1 MLAKNIIYRLTAVL
15 FAILAA
21 AAPVSAGELSPEELG
36 RAARFAQRVE
46 IFYLDGRTLGLEM
59 RDAAGYIDSYHAG
72 DIELEEFS
80 AVLDPFLEDMR
91 APIDDYRARYPR
103 APMPPSVGS
112 REHVNRLAAFAKM
125 VVGLGEHLD
134 RQLGILHRLRDA
146 ALTAD
151 EDAYEVATAD
161 LMALSA
167 AMILAENLWHEGMQA
182 TLAPENPRRG
192 LLGAII
198 GGNEAR
204 AVALGI
210 IEAGYRGDEFDAGK
224 YALNVE
230 TALRGAGRAIVESEK
245 AARRMLNDL
254 EGKFAKSEEDRYT
267 ARFTGESVQAYERA
281 LVIERAILETERGL
295 LDYLRAVNA
304 GNEDADIAVE
314 TMYEFQAELE
324 EQIQQRLRE
333 RNIRREMADEFARS
347 LEALRN

>member
-1 MLAKNIIYRLTAVL
+1 MLAKNIIYRLIALL

-21 AAPVSAGELSPEELG
+21 AAPVSAGELSPEGLE
-36 RAARFAQRVE
+36 RAARFAQRIE
-46 IFYLDGRTLGLEM
+46 TFYLDGRTLGLEM
-59 RDAAGYIDSYHAG
+59 RDAAGYINSYHAG
-72 DIELEEFS
+72 DIDPEEFS
-80 AVLDPFLEDMR
+80 AVLDPFLEYMR

-103 APMPPSVGS
+103 APMSPSVGS
-112 REHVNRLAAFAKM
+112 REHERRLAAFAKM
-125 VVGLGEHLD
+125 VAGLGGHLD

-146 ALTAD
+146 ALAGD
-151 EDAYEVATAD
+151 EGAYEAATAD
-161 LMALSA
+161 LMTLSV

-192 LLGAII
+192 LLGAVI
-198 GGNEAR
+198 GGNEAK
-204 AVALGI
+204 AIAFKI
-210 IEAGYRGDEFDAGK
+210 IEAGFRRKEFDAAK

-230 TALRGAGRAIVESEK
+230 TGLRDAGRAIVESEK
-245 AARRMLNDL
+245 AARRMLEDL

-267 ARFTGESVQAYERA
+267 ARFTGESVRAYERA

-324 EQIQQRLRE
+324 EQIQHRLRE
-333 RNIRREMADEFARS
+333 RAIRQEMADEYARS